1 MLYFTLIS
9 APALINVLTISKCPS
24 QHATDYGLFVLSFR
38 FATLPINFL
47 TICKC
52 PIEQAAARGVYLL
65 AFILTSAPVS
75 INFCAIAQCPFYIYL
90 VYILYQILMVF
101 FPSLIL
107 TSAPALVSF
116 WAISMCPFWL
126 ADINGE

>member
-1 MLYFTLIS
+1 MS

-24 QHATDYGLFVLSFR
+24 QHATGYGLFVLSFR

-47 TICKC
+47 TIYKC

-75 INFCAIAQCPFYIYL
+75 INFESQFWL
-90 VYILYQILMVF
+90 VNINGVL

-107 TSAPALVSF
+107 TSAPASISF
-116 WAISMCPFWL
+116 WAISICQFWL
-126 ADINGE
+126 ADIDGE